1 MFCRKLSGGPIG
13 GLALASVTLASVVL
27 ISVAGPQLTPA
38 QAEDRMQLGA
48 PLGYAAEF
56 QSQVGDR
63 VFFSDASA
71 ELGTRGRVAL
81 EAQAAWL
88 LRNPTLSVIV
98 EGHADDAGGITHNRE
113 VSQRR
118 AEAVRRRLIHMGVAP
133 ERIGTVACGRER
145 LIAQCADAEC
155 AAQNR
160 RAVTVIGPPVDTAAA
175 AGAPV
180 PAFRGD
186 PAVRRSARRLN

>member
-1 MFCRKLSGGPIG
+1 MFCRKQSGGLVG
-13 GLALASVTLASVVL
+13 SFTLASVAIVC
-27 ISVAGPQLTPA
+27 VAGLQLTPA

-48 PLGYAAEF
+48 PLGQAADF

-81 EAQAAWL
+81 EAQAGWL
-88 LRNPTLSVIV
+88 VRYPTVSVIV
-98 EGHADDAGGITHNRE
+98 EGHADDAGGIAHNRE

-118 AEAVRRRLIHMGVAP
+118 ADVVRRRLIQMGVAP
-133 ERIGTVACGRER
+133 ERIRMIAYGRER
-145 LIAQCADAEC
+145 LIAQCADAAC
-155 AAQNR
+155 SAQNR

-175 AGAPV
+175 TAAPG
-180 PAFRGD
+180 PPSRGD
-186 PAVRRSARRLN
+186 TAARPSPRRLN